1 MTAALEDAH
10 EDRLGLC
17 PFRGTVA
24 ASAGLAVDHGDAN
37 VLFGGIVGGLDVR
50 TVEEHKEVVPIA
62 SQMFRESLVGRIGE
76 SAVQQAVHLRLEES
90 LGNAQAMR
98 ADLASIA
105 PIAQGEGVPEDG
117 LDQAWEAHRPARGR
131 LQ

>member
-62 SQMFRESLVGRIGE
+62 
-76 SAVQQAVHLRLEES
+76 
-90 LGNAQAMR
+90 
-98 ADLASIA
+98 
-105 PIAQGEGVPEDG
+105 
-117 LDQAWEAHRPARGR
+117 PARRDVSDYEVSR
-131 LQ
+131 LRAPLLGSPIVGTDYESWVWRLAVC

>member
-76 SAVQQAVHLRLEES
+76 ST
-90 LGNAQAMR
+90 
-98 ADLASIA
+98 ASCA
-105 PIAQGEGVPEDG
+105 KT
-117 LDQAWEAHRPARGR
+117 RPF
-131 LQ
+131 